1 MKSCSVLLTGL
12 ASAGMILQMA
22 CTPAVKAEYPEKWP
36 EVERYIQ
43 ENFLS
48 YVDTTSALPKPY
60 CFALNPGTLYYWDL
74 YFINEGLMIEGFWEQ
89 ARNNV
94 DNFVYEIEKL
104 GFIPNAHGWGED
116 RSQTPYFNM
125 MVRSYWEKA
134 PENEK
139 DTAWL
144 RKAYNAV
151 LKEYEFW
158 TNTNGNTI
166 EDHRTPIEGL
176 QRYSNHADTA
186 ALVEFYDKV
195 LKIRFKL
202 SDDASVAEKVTVAS
216 NRLSEAE
223 TMDFTPRFEGRCN
236 EYIPVDLNSNLYQY
250 EKDLA
255 FYEQELGIRGPI
267 NWEKQAEKRA
277 ALIDQYLWNEERGL
291 YLDYDFVNQRHS
303 PVAALTTLMPM
314 YWHFASED
322 KAARIRENLSLFQYP
337 GGLVVCE
344 TLPQE
349 IHYQWGDAAVW
360 APMQFIA
367 IGAMKNYGY
376 RRQTH
381 DIAMRWLNTVTR
393 NFVDPQPATYP
404 PFKYGDGTRHPGYI
418 YEKYTRDGQ
427 INDAE
432 YPCSEMMG
440 WTAATFLK
448 ALQEVNP

>member
-1 MKSCSVLLTGL
+1 MKLFTVLLSCL
-12 ASAGMILQMA
+12 ASVVLLLQTA
-22 CTPAVKAEYPEKWP
+22 CTPAVKAEHAENWP
-36 EVERYIQ
+36 EIEQYIR
-43 ENFLS
+43 ENYLA

-60 CFALNPGTLYYWDL
+60 SYALNPGTLYYWDL

-94 DNFVYEIEKL
+94 DNFVYEVEKL

-116 RSQTPYFNM
+116 RSMTPYFSM
-125 MVRSYWEKA
+125 MVRSFYEKS
-134 PENEK
+134 PEK
-139 DTAWL
+139 DAAWL
-144 RKAYNAV
+144 RKAYDAV

-158 TNTNGNTI
+158 TNTNGNAI
-166 EDHRTPIEGL
+166 EDHSTPVPGL
-176 QRYSNHADTA
+176 QRFSNHADTA
-186 ALVEFYDKV
+186 ALISFYDKV
-195 LKIRFKL
+195 LKGRFKL
-202 SDDASVAEKVTVAS
+202 SGDVSDAEKAAVAS
-216 NRLSEAE
+216 HRLSEAE
-223 TMDFTPRFEGRCN
+223 TMDFNPRFEGRCN
-236 EYIPVDLNSNLYQY
+236 DFIPVDLNANLYQY

-255 FYEQELGIRGPI
+255 YYERELGLSDGSQ
-267 NWEKQAEKRA
+267 WEQRAEQRA

-314 YWHFASED
+314 YWRFAPVN
-322 KAARIRENLSLFQYP
+322 KAARIRKNLPLFEYP

-367 IGAMKNYGY
+367 MGAMKNYGY
-376 RRQTH
+376 RRDAR

-393 NFVDPQPATYP
+393 NFVDPRPATYP
-404 PFKYGDGTRHPGYI
+404 PFKYGDGTRHPGFL

-448 ALQEVNP
+448 ALREVNP